1 MIIRKG
7 ESWCFSV
14 LTVLILLLNINVTL
28 VSGANHSTVP
38 KPNFRI
44 PQESPS
50 GWELPWFA
58 ARPGMELCLIR

>member
-1 MIIRKG
+1 
-7 ESWCFSV
+7 
-14 LTVLILLLNINVTL
+14 VLILLLNINVTF
-28 VSGANHSTVP
+28 VSGANNSTVP

-58 ARPGMELCLIR
+58 ARPGTALHLVR